1 MKQTLFEQRFADD
14 WKTFD
19 TVLTRLESNQKKQ
32 PSNDD
37 PEMARFPQHYRRLCH
52 QQSLARERGYSLSLI
67 QRLDDLVLRGHRQL
81 YRHSLPMAAPL
92 KQLFVYGFP
101 QAVRDQWPWQL
112 ASLIAFCLPLLLV
125 ATLVT
130 QVPEMIYSVLDVDSV
145 HAMEQMY
152 EPDAPHR
159 LERNSSD
166 DLVMFGFYIYNNIGI
181 AFRTLAGGM
190 FFGIG
195 SLIVMVFN
203 GSYFGAIAAHLVNVG
218 SHEPFFTFVIAHGA
232 PELTAIVLAGGAG
245 LRIGWSLVAP
255 GRHSRLDA
263 LKHSA
268 NRVMPIMYGVFAMLL
283 LAAFIEAFWSPR
295 LLEPQVKYLVGSL
308 LWLVTLMYFTLAGRR

>member
-1 MKQTLFEQRFADD
+1 MKQALFEQRFGAD
-14 WKTFD
+14 WQAFD
-19 TVLTRLESNQKKQ
+19 AVLSRLEANKKK
-32 PSNDD
+32 PLLDD
-37 PEMARFPQHYRRLCH
+37 PEVARFPQQYRRLCH
-52 QQSLARERGYSLSLI
+52 QQALARKRGYSLSLI
-67 QRLDDLVLRGHRQL
+67 QRLDALVLRGHRQL

-92 KQLFVYGFP
+92 KRLFVHEFP
-101 QAVRDQWPWQL
+101 KAVRDQWPWQL
-112 ASLIAFCLPLLLV
+112 ASLLAFCLPLLLV
-125 ATLVT
+125 AALVT
-130 QVPEMIYSVLDVDSV
+130 RVPEMIYSVLDVNSV
-145 HAMEQMY
+145 SSIEQMY

-255 GRHSRLDA
+255 SPYSRLDA
-263 LKHSA
+263 LKYSA
-268 NRVMPIMYGVFAMLL
+268 TQVMPIMYGVFAMLL

-295 LLEPQVKYLVGSL
+295 LLEPQIKYLVGGL
-308 LWLVTLMYFTLAGRR
+308 LWLITLMYLTLAGRR